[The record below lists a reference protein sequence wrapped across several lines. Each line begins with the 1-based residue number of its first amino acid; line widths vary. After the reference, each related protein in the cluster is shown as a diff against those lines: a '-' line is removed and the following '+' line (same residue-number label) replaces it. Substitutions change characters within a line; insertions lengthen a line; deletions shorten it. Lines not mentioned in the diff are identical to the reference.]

1 MKNYLNFENDI
12 KDLELEL
19 DKLKDPYNKEG
30 LSEVDTK
37 KISEIQ
43 SEIDGKLSEVYSNLD
58 PWQKTQVAR
67 HEDRPKSKFFIEN
80 LFEEFIPLAG
90 DRFYGE
96 DKSVLTGFAK
106 FNQTSVLVIGQEKG
120 EDLNTR
126 IERNFG
132 MMRPEGYRKTIRLMK
147 LADKFNI
154 PIVLF
159 IDTPGAYPGVGA
171 EERGQAEAIAKSIEC
186 CMELKVPT
194 VSIIIGE
201 GGSGGAIALASSNK
215 VLMFENA
222 IYSVISPEG
231 CASILWRDPK
241 KTLEAAKAMKLSSK
255 DLLGLGVIDE
265 IISEPIGGAHR
276 DRDLCLNNVR
286 ESIQKNLDEMESM
299 SRDEIF
305 YHRKNK
311 FLSIGRSKG
320 FSSALEVDKNLTMKE
335 SLLQKIIL
343 KFQKFKLQTIAVFL
357 LLIVEKWAGGV
368 LGLGGGCWDLG

>member
-1 MKNYLNFENDI
+1 MKNYLNFEQDI
-12 KDLELEL
+12 KNLEVEL
-19 DKLKDPYNKEG
+19 DKLKDPYNQEG
-30 LSEVDTK
+30 LSEVDTNR
-37 KISEIQ
+37 ISKIQ
-43 SEIDGKLSEVYSNLD
+43 SEIDSKLNDVYSNLNS
-58 PWQKTQVAR
+58 WQKTQVAR
-67 HEDRPKSKFFIEN
+67 HEDRPKAKFFIEN

-120 EDLNTR
+120 EDLDSR

-154 PIVLF
+154 PIILF

-194 VSIIIGE
+194 IAVIIGE

-231 CASILWRDPK
+231 CATILWRDPK
-241 KTLEAAKAMKLSSK
+241 KTLEAAEAMKLSSK
-255 DLLGLGVIDE
+255 DLLELGIIDE
-265 IISEPIGGAHR
+265 VISEPLGGAHR
-276 DRDLCLNNVR
+276 DKDLSIKNVR
-286 ESIQKNLDEMESM
+286 DSIKKNLDELNSV
-299 SRDEIF
+299 
-305 YHRKNK
+305 YH
-311 FLSIGRSKG
+311 
-320 FSSALEVDKNLTMKE
+320 MYE
-335 SLLQKIIL
+335 SLQGLQKTDYCLNL
-343 KFQKFKLQTIAVFL
+343 KKL
-357 LLIVEKWAGGV
+357 G
-368 LGLGGGCWDLG
+368 